1 MKKEKEEKKN
11 RKTLRGT
18 VAATKMQDTT
28 IVAVDRYIKHPI
40 YGKYRRVTKRY
51 KVHAPGSTVK
61 EGDTVVIEACRP
73 IAKGKYFRIL
83 PNSV

>member
-18 VAATKMQDTT
+18 AVATKMQDTI
-28 IVAVDRYIKHPI
+28 IVAVNRYVKHPV

-51 KVHAPGSTVK
+51 KAHNPETDIKA
-61 EGDTVVIEACRP
+61 GDAVVIESCRP
-73 IAKGKYFRIL
+73 ISKEKHFRVISHT
-83 PNSV
+83 P